1 MERFVQTSPDSALM
15 NADDAYQSGQ
25 TLFFSQERQFVGEGL
40 AAHFQMPATQLD
52 AAWLMSALRQST
64 QIGLA
69 RKVLFAIL
77 PFDSSDQAWVNIP
90 QLVFDRSFGAIAE
103 TPKLTGDVALDSNIQ
118 VSDIVSQL
126 SPCEYAQMVQKAL
139 WAIDRARFEKVVLA
153 RSLNFAATIDIAV
166 LVNQLVA
173 KQRSGY
179 QFAFPCTPNCLQ
191 AQTQIST
198 WVGASPELLLAKKGS
213 RVFSNPLAGS
223 IPRVADEAEDR
234 LRAQNLLQSAKDL
247 HEHHLVVKEVE
258 RALQPFCRELH
269 VPKTPELLKTP
280 TMWHLS
286 TPIEGVLYDA
296 HLSSLILAQALHPTP
311 AVCGYPTAAAQSFI
325 RAHEGFERELFTGVV
340 GWHDEQGDG
349 EWAVTI
355 RCAKVSAAQVQVYAG
370 AGIVAGS
377 EPDSEVRETRA
388 KMQTILNIM
397 GIAEALA
404 GAR

>member
-1 MERFVQTSPDSALM
+1 MERFIHASPESAFM
-15 NADDAYQSGQ
+15 NASDAYQSGQ
-25 TLFFSQERQFVGEGL
+25 TLFFSRERRLVGEGL
-40 AAHFQMPATQLD
+40 ATHLQMPARQLD
-52 AAWLMSALRQST
+52 ATWLMSALRQSM

-90 QLVFDRSFGAIAE
+90 QLVFDRSLSEMPQPQRSPEVVRQADIA
-103 TPKLTGDVALDSNIQ
+103 
-118 VSDIVSQL
+118 VSAAVSQRT
-126 SPCEYAQMVQKAL
+126 PCEYAQMVQKAL
-139 WAIDRARFEKVVLA
+139 WAIDRQRFEKVVLA
-153 RSLNFAATIDIAV
+153 RSLNLTATIDAGD
-166 LVNQLVA
+166 LVNRLVA
-173 KQRSGY
+173 RQSNGY

-191 AQTQIST
+191 AQTQVST
-198 WVGASPELLLAKKGS
+198 WVGASPELLLAKKGT

-223 IPRVADEAEDR
+223 IPRIADEAQDHM
-234 LRAQNLLQSAKDL
+234 RAQNLLHSAKDL
-247 HEHHLVVKEVE
+247 HEHHLVVQEVE
-258 RALQPFCRELH
+258 RALKPFCRELH
-269 VPKTPELLKTP
+269 VPKMPELLKTP

-286 TPIEGVLYDA
+286 TPIEGVLHDD
-296 HLSSLILAQALHPTP
+296 HISSLTLAQALHPTP

-325 RAHEGFERELFTGVV
+325 QTHEGFERELFTGVV

-355 RCAKVSAAQVQVYAG
+355 RCAKVGASQVQVYAG

-397 GIAEALA
+397 GVADAVAEV
-404 GAR
+404 R